1 MSNKEKPEWL
11 EELEKAPLT
20 SRLRRKESLKRFN
33 TWRIGGVAECLID
46 VVNAE
51 DLSLLLPFISKHRIP
66 WFILGKGSNLFIPDT
81 AWPGII
87 LHLSGD
93 FKSWVPLKEN
103 NSSSCKIESLREQHW
118 PM

>member
-46 VVNAE
+46 VVNVE
-51 DLSLLLPFISKHRIP
+51 DLEPLTTLHKQTPHSLVHP
-66 WFILGKGSNLFIPDT
+66 WQRFQPVYSRYCLARNNFAFKRRVQKLG
-81 AWPGII
+81 
-87 LHLSGD
+87 
-93 FKSWVPLKEN
+93 
-103 NSSSCKIESLREQHW
+103 SSRRK
-118 PM
+118 